1 MPIYRQST
9 WRSYDNSGATDSD
22 CVVRI
27 TGTEIVVEF
36 EGDGPNVW
44 HRYVGEE
51 EGEGH
56 YHLICPELNG
66 TATLH
71 RFKDVD
77 VLEGHWKEGGEI
89 GMWTIELSNEE

>member
-1 MPIYRQST
+1 MPIYRHST

-36 EGDGPNVW
+36 EGDGTNVW
-44 HRYVGEE
+44 HRYMGEE

-56 YHLICPELNG
+56 YHLTCPELSG

-77 VLEGHWKEGGEI
+77 VLEGYWKEGGEI
-89 GMWTIELSNEE
+89 GMWIIELSDEE